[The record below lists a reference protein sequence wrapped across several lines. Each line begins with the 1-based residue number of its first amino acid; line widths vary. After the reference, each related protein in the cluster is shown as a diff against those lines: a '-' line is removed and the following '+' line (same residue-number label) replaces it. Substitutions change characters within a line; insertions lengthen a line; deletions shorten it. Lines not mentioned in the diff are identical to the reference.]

1 MKQAKFSIT
10 EEQNAFL
17 EAYREHGFKDKSE
30 VVRAAI
36 ETLRERLLNTELDR
50 SAELYA
56 ELYAG
61 NEEEQ
66 DWVDDAA
73 RGWPE

>member
-10 EEQNAFL
+10 EEQIAFL

-36 ETLRERLLNTELDR
+36 ETLRERLLNTDLDR

-66 DWVDDAA
+66 GWVDDAA

>member
-10 EEQNAFL
+10 EDQIAFL

-36 ETLRERLLNTELDR
+36 ENLREQLLNSQLDH

-56 ELYAG
+56 EIYSD
-61 NEEEQ
+61 ESSDQ
-66 DWVDDAA
+66 DWVEDAIKD
-73 RGWPE
+73 WPE